1 MRRAARGCVLEFDA
15 DAAVRGI
22 SDGLFGLVADV
33 TIVLQAATGRG
44 PEGAGELYTG
54 KTRLTRER
62 TVRSTRCKLKGSIAR
77 MRMRK
82 GAGSREVEGGRVE
95 KGRREERCS
104 PIDAAIGGKTLWGGG
119 APELGDLRLVEDG
132 GELEGIVVPLLTS

>member
-1 MRRAARGCVLEFDA
+1 M
-15 DAAVRGI
+15 
-22 SDGLFGLVADV
+22 
-33 TIVLQAATGRG
+33 
-44 PEGAGELYTG
+44 
-54 KTRLTRER
+54 TRER

-82 GAGSREVEGGRVE
+82 GCRKQGGRVE

-119 APELGDLRLVEDG
+119 APELGDLRLVKDG

>member
-1 MRRAARGCVLEFDA
+1 M
-15 DAAVRGI
+15 
-22 SDGLFGLVADV
+22 
-33 TIVLQAATGRG
+33 
-44 PEGAGELYTG
+44 
-54 KTRLTRER
+54 TRER
-62 TVRSTRCKLKGSIAR
+62 TVRSTRCELKGSIAR

-104 PIDAAIGGKTLWGGG
+104 PIEAAIGGKTLWGGD

-132 GELEGIVVPLLTS
+132 GEREGTLVSDRVRTETANEGQSRNGVGEQACQCELTKKRTLTGLRRTQARSRRSP

>member
-1 MRRAARGCVLEFDA
+1 M
-15 DAAVRGI
+15 
-22 SDGLFGLVADV
+22 
-33 TIVLQAATGRG
+33 
-44 PEGAGELYTG
+44 
-54 KTRLTRER
+54 TRER

-104 PIDAAIGGKTLWGGG
+104 PIDAAIGGKTLWGG
-119 APELGDLRLVEDG
+119 AVAHLSWVIFVSLRMVA
-132 GELEGIVVPLLTS
+132 SSRA